1 MLVETAALTGAILLI
16 LGTALAMAW
25 AITQAGVA
33 QNIATFM
40 TGLPGGWLTFMAVT
54 IVVFLILG

>member
-1 MLVETAALTGAILLI
+1 
-16 LGTALAMAW
+16 MAW

-33 QNIATFM
+33 QSLATLM
-40 TGLPGGWLTFMAVT
+40 TGLPGGRLTFMAVT